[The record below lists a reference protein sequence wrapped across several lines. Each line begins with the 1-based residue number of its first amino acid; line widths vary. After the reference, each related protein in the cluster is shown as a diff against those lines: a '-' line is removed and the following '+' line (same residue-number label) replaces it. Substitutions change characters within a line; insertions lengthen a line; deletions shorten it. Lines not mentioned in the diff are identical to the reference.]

1 VHSSPAF
8 PELVGVV
15 DWLDAAVV
23 VMGGLDNVVLL
34 VADTPEVLVVE
45 MMGNTG

>member
-8 PELVGVV
+8 LELVGVV

-23 VMGGLDNVVLL
+23 MMDDLDNAVPL

-45 MMGNTG
+45 MTGNTG

>member
-1 VHSSPAF
+1 MHSSPAF

-15 DWLDAAVV
+15 NWLDAAVV
-23 VMGGLDNVVLL
+23 GLDNVVLL

-45 MMGNTG
+45 MTGNTG